1 MGYGIS
7 ADERRGLETLS
18 ESLLNRCDA
27 PPPDAIVVDLNATI
41 RFCILG
47 ADRSSLCVARALLKR
62 VCGGAPKCSVYVVA
76 DDPRRMHAAR
86 SALYQTRY
94 KPLTTVQ
101 ASAKA
106 AAGYEII
113 GNRAFKPGET
123 PLSQDELDAIDVCD
137 VRAALPWTRMMQSA
151 RGKHVAISCAI
162 RGLIYLAQSEV
173 FSDSFRLFLW
183 HDDAPYL
190 FPRVWPR
197 AIADDICDNEY
208 GEADQRVTECI
219 RAIQHRRP
227 DTSIWVFT
235 IDTDMLLQAIVA
247 PFRTEGSVTLFL
259 KTETV
264 DLLKWRLFWG
274 DSDDVRASSALFL
287 ILAGGCDYNT
297 GFTPYGYFKK
307 DIFTAARQ
315 ASVSEP
321 FARLSREDDTFSIHL
336 GKFRRALK
344 GVVRRRP
351 KKRPRDPF
359 SLEDE
364 LSNAV
369 FTIALF
375 SGIQRK
381 TGGPPA
387 TRFSFLE
394 QMSADCDPIEGLF
407 SAPCELTQ
415 LCL

>member
-7 ADERRGLETLS
+7 ADDRRGLEEMS
-18 ESLLNRCDA
+18 DSLMNRAHA
-27 PPPDAIVVDLNATI
+27 PSPDAIIVDLNATL

-62 VCGGAPKCSVYVVA
+62 VCGGAPQCSVYIVA
-76 DDPRRMHAAR
+76 DHPGRMHAAR
-86 SALYQTRY
+86 KALYAKRY

-106 AAGYEII
+106 AAGFEII
-113 GNRAFKPGET
+113 GNRAYKPDET
-123 PLSQDELDAIDVCD
+123 PLSSEELEAIDVGD
-137 VRAALPWTRMMQSA
+137 VRSALPWARMMQSA
-151 RGKHVAISCAI
+151 RGKHIAISCAF
-162 RGLIYLAQSEV
+162 RGLMHLAQSEI
-173 FSDSFRLFLW
+173 FPSSFRLFLW
-183 HDDAPYL
+183 HDGDPYL

-197 AIADDICDNEY
+197 SITDDICDNEY
-208 GEADQRVTECI
+208 GEADQRVTECV
-219 RAIQHRRP
+219 RALQHRRP
-227 DTSIWVFT
+227 DTSIWIFT

-247 PFRTEGSVTLFL
+247 PFLSAGSITLFL
-259 KTETV
+259 KTETIN
-264 DLLKWRLFWG
+264 LLKWRSFWG
-274 DSDDVRASSALFL
+274 ASDDARASSALFL
-287 ILAGGCDYNT
+287 ILAGGCDYNS

-321 FARLSREDDTFSIHL
+321 FATLSRDNDTFSVHL

-344 GVVRRRP
+344 HVVRKRP

-364 LSNAV
+364 MSNAA

-375 SGIQRK
+375 SGIKRH
-381 TGGPPA
+381 TGGPA
-387 TRFSFLE
+387 LVRFEFLD
-394 QMSADCDPIEGLF
+394 QISPDCDPIEGLF
-407 SAPCELTQ
+407 SAPCELTR

>member
-7 ADERRGLETLS
+7 ADDRRCLENWS
-18 ESLLNRCDA
+18 DSLMNRAHA
-27 PPPDAIVVDLNATI
+27 PSPEAIIVDLNATL

-62 VCGGAPKCSVYVVA
+62 VCGKAPECSVYIVA
-76 DDPRRMHAAR
+76 DHPGRMHAAR
-86 SALYQTRY
+86 KGLHAKRY

-106 AAGYEII
+106 AAGFEII

-123 PLSQDELDAIDVCD
+123 PLSTEELDAIDVGD
-137 VRAALPWTRMMQSA
+137 VRCALPWARMMQSA
-151 RGKHVAISCAI
+151 RGKHLAISCAL
-162 RGLIYLAQSEV
+162 RGLMHLAQSEV

-183 HDDAPYL
+183 HDGDPYL

-197 AIADDICDNEY
+197 AITDDICDNEY
-208 GEADQRVTECI
+208 GEADQRVTECV

-227 DTSIWVFT
+227 DTSIWIFT

-247 PFRTEGSVTLFL
+247 PFLSEGSITLFL
-259 KTETV
+259 KTETIN
-264 DLLKWRLFWG
+264 LLKWRSFWG

-287 ILAGGCDYNT
+287 ILAGGCDYNA

-307 DIFTAARQ
+307 DIFTAARE

-321 FARLSREDDTFSIHL
+321 FVTLSRDDDTFSMHL

-344 GVVRRRP
+344 HVVRKRP

-359 SLEDE
+359 SLEEE
-364 LSNAV
+364 LSNAL

-375 SGIQRK
+375 SGIKRK
-381 TGGPPA
+381 GGGPPA

-394 QMSADCDPIEGLF
+394 KLSADCDPIEGLF

-415 LCL
+415 LRL